1 MGVHFSEQRKMPLG
15 FAYLQRSLV
24 EVSAYPS
31 AALENIQVCCEV
43 TDHLGK
49 EEWEW
54 DAFTY

>member
-15 FAYLQRSLV
+15 FAYVQRSLV

-49 EEWEW
+49 EE
-54 DAFTY
+54 